1 VKKRLAKPWGY
12 RNQPEE
18 DELTQ
23 NESAPVARPNPLPT
37 PSPFRAPGNSAQP
50 ADRVEPKKKNDEQQ
64 VMSTPSVQPQQKNSS
79 AEIVPQ
85 RKRRKEPD
93 LGTRSLIQPRARE
106 RKKPV
111 VPALINVRNWFS
123 TTKKLADDCAAR
135 GMRVILV
142 DNASTY
148 EPLLDWYSQCP
159 YEVVRL
165 ATNLG
170 HHAPWLSGTVAMTK
184 AYWYVVSDCDLDIGD
199 VPQNV
204 NDMLMEGH
212 LQSNYRLQ
220 KCGLSLKIDDLPE
233 WQSKAKEY
241 ESQYWKEKSHDDRFY
256 IANTDTTFAMYS
268 IRSQYRRIRPAWRT
282 APPYCARHIP
292 WYIDCENMNDEERFY
307 FNNASRSNS
316 WKPDGK
322 GLSNR

>member
-1 VKKRLAKPWGY
+1 MKKRLTKPWGY

-23 NESAPVARPNPLPT
+23 IEVPPVRAQDPPPVV
-37 PSPFRAPGNSAQP
+37 SPFPAPGSTAQTI
-50 ADRVEPKKKNDEQQ
+50 DRVKVKKEDADQRIVE
-64 VMSTPSVQPQQKNSS
+64 TPFVQTTQTASS
-79 AEIVPQ
+79 AELVLQ
-85 RKRRKEPD
+85 KKHREEPD
-93 LGTRSLIQPRARE
+93 LSIRSQIQPRAKD

-111 VPALINVRNWFS
+111 VPAIINVRNWFS

-142 DNASTY
+142 DNNSTY
-148 EPLLDWYSQCP
+148 EPLLDWYSSCQ

-204 NDMLMEGH
+204 TEMLMEGH
-212 LQSNYRLQ
+212 LQSNYRIQ
-220 KCGLSLKIDDLPE
+220 KCGLSLRIDDLPE
-233 WQSKAKEY
+233 WQSKAKQY
-241 ESQYWKEKSHDDRFY
+241 ESQYWREKSHDQRFY

-268 IRSQYRRIRPAWRT
+268 IRSLYRRIKPAWRT
-282 APPYCARHIP
+282 APPYCARHMP
-292 WYIDCENMNDEERFY
+292 WYIDCENMNDEEKFY

-322 GLSNR
+322 GLSNT